1 MAPKKFI
8 IPRAFNWLLPAQG
21 VVAAVAIY
29 SSIYVFG
36 VGTIP
41 MILAVVAAGIHFL
54 LGLYFC
60 LTQPLPGHYHKIIVP
75 IFLVIAAGVWAA
87 CLYYFAKQ
95 VDLLLTYPS
104 LALVWEKTEQPLTAT
119 WSKVGLATAAL
130 NVFIDLALLV
140 IFILSILDQR
150 PSKPAVLPTISAPQ
164 QQQQQQQSY
173 YSSHHHF
180 TTPVSLPQHHTNI
193 PPVPPIPSTYC
204 SGPFVSVT
212 PSSPP
217 PIPQN
222 RIDVIRQLCALQHP
236 ATGSWS
242 YSAELAQLLKICGIS
257 PSSPAAQPHE
267 VTTLTHACLS
277 ELLHQVYAAAVQQ
290 QKHQQHGKEHGEQGL
305 GPAELSSLQDINWD
319 LGWAKLA
326 VERAVSWLNSA
337 GGQRGVGIGR

>member
-8 IPRAFNWLLPAQG
+8 IPRVFNWLLPGQG

-29 SSIYVFG
+29 STIYVFG

-60 LTQPLPGHYHKIIVP
+60 LTQSLPGHYHKIIVP
-75 IFLVIAAGVWAA
+75 IFLIAGAGVWAA

-104 LALVWEKTEQPLTAT
+104 LARVWEKTEQPLTAT

-130 NVFIDLALLV
+130 NVFIDCALLV

-150 PSKPAVLPTISAPQ
+150 PSKQSVLPTISAPQ
-164 QQQQQQQSY
+164 QQSY
-173 YSSHHHF
+173 YSTHHQF
-180 TTPVSLPQHHTNI
+180 TTPVSLPQHHGVI
-193 PPVPPIPSTYC
+193 PPVPPIPSMYY
-204 SGPFVSVT
+204 SVPSVSVT

-217 PIPQN
+217 PVSTQN
-222 RIDVIRQLCALQHP
+222 RIDTIRQLCALQHP
-236 ATGSWS
+236 ADGSWS
-242 YSAELAQLLKICGIS
+242 YSAELTQLLKICGIS

-277 ELLHQVYAAAVQQ
+277 DLLHQVYTAAVQQ
-290 QKHQQHGKEHGEQGL
+290 QQQHTKTNPERQL
-305 GPAELSSLQDINWD
+305 TPAELASLQDINWD
-319 LGWAKLA
+319 MGWAKLS
-326 VERAVSWLNSA
+326 VERAGSWLNNSA
-337 GGQRGVGIGR
+337 GVGIGR